1 MIKTMELDELKNTWN
16 ELSSQAKENQIFD
29 SKVFDKMSKRKFDA
43 SLAKIILPELLG
55 SIVCIGSAV
64 FIGVNFHKFDKAY
77 MQIAQSRG
85 YKPALCRHAKT
96 VCRSENKILQ
106 AAKNKHH
113 VVPFAIGGCTAFS

>member
-77 MQIAQSRG
+77 LQIAAIAG
-85 YKPALCRHAKT
+85 VALFLMLPAISLVSIWQLRKAGDINQPYADTLK
-96 VCRSENKILQ
+96 Q
-106 AAKNKHH
+106 
-113 VVPFAIGGCTAFS
+113 FA